1 MSWSAA
7 AVAAELAAKRVVE
20 LVDVDAVEP
29 AVVGDVPLEFKRH
42 LLHVSER
49 ASTRGLGDP
58 NVVGTKLGERVS
70 GESLGAQFGL
80 DHLDDVVA

>member
-1 MSWSAA
+1 MF
-7 AVAAELAAKRVVE
+7 
-20 LVDVDAVEP
+20 
-29 AVVGDVPLEFKRH
+29 PLELERH